1 MDVPQNNTLC
11 LDDEQSQLTHLGSV
25 SFEILGLLQQRRV
38 LAASVGGRSLLVHF
52 CSPTGEKAALGMGFD
67 GVHFCLLASLALP
80 WLSESQESPT
90 GCTPNSLSWGG
101 REMVDL
107 SYEFTN
113 ETIYWADDGA
123 FYLNSTIFSEA
134 ENSWFV
140 ADVIR
145 APTHGGTHLDA
156 PIHFHKGG
164 WAVSEIPLQRLLFRP
179 IALVDVRDKTALN
192 STYSLSVEDIR
203 SWEEQHGRLPEGCLL
218 FARTGW
224 SKLWPN
230 RTAYMGID
238 SNGTRHFP
246 SFSNDLAKFLVKERD
261 VYGVGLDAASV
272 DFYGQTQTH
281 RILGAKNIYNLENLA
296 DLQRL
301 PEKGAHAIVLPMK
314 IGGASGAPVRVVAIL
329 P

>member
-1 MDVPQNNTLC
+1 MNFGGRCMWVSVDPVDIPLLIEWLFYGPRRDSEQTLHDFSAHPIRTLC
-11 LDDEQSQLTHLGSV
+11 RL
-25 SFEILGLLQQRRV
+25 
-38 LAASVGGRSLLVHF
+38 
-52 CSPTGEKAALGMGFD
+52 CM
-67 GVHFCLLASLALP
+67 ASLR
-80 WLSESQESPT
+80 T
-90 GCTPNSLSWGG
+90 K
-101 REMVDL
+101 
-107 SYEFTN
+107 
-113 ETIYWADDGA
+113 
-123 FYLNSTIFSEA
+123 
-134 ENSWFV
+134 FV

-246 SFSNDLAKFLVKERD
+246 SFSNDLAKFLVQERD